1 MDTPHTTTGKT
12 LVAKSPTATGAVLQ
26 PRTQP
31 LSTKRRAPTWRE
43 THAIPPID
51 SEEANYLINRELSW
65 LAFNERVLA
74 EAENPNHPLLERLR
88 FVAISADNL
97 DEFFMVR
104 VAGLKHASG
113 HGDGAAPKSDYIAP
127 DRQLVPI
134 DARIRSLMRQQQE
147 ILPQLWDAL
156 AEENIQLVGA
166 SGLSA
171 SDRRHISHYIEEEVI
186 HVITPQTLDPAHPF
200 PFIAN
205 RGFGMFL
212 ELTDH
217 KDKAKQALIMLPP
230 VLKRFIRLPNEVAGN
245 GKAASDAGAGAR
257 FITLEEAILLN
268 LDTIFPR
275 HKLAH
280 HVFFRLLRDSEID
293 YDEEAEDLVATFENA
308 LRARRRGNVIALQL
322 SAATSDSLIDVLTN
336 ELAVADIDIHFIG
349 GMIGLADLSQLCT
362 AGDDALRFPP
372 FTPRFPQRIRDYGGD
387 CFAAIR
393 AKDIVVHHPYESFDV
408 VLQFLRQAA
417 QDPQVISIRQT
428 LYRTLPDS
436 PIVRALIMAAEA
448 GKSVMAMVEI
458 KARFDEEVNIRLARD
473 LERAG
478 VQVVYG
484 FVDLKTHAKL
494 SLVVRQ
500 EEGKLRTYAH
510 CGTGNYHPVNAR
522 IYTDLSFFTQDSEI
536 CSDIVRIF
544 NYMTSYVKPSKLH
557 KVVFS
562 PVSGRQMFKK
572 AVKREIKAAQAGKP
586 AGIWMKLNALV
597 DTKCIDLLYQAS
609 QAGVA
614 VDLVVRG
621 ICCLRPGL
629 PGLSDNIR
637 VRSVIGRF
645 LEHSRIYVF
654 ANGEPLPSPRATVYI
669 SSADL
674 MPRNL
679 DRRVEVFMPIEN
691 PTVHRQILDQVM
703 YANINDTS
711 NAWLLQADGSYVRHP
726 QAEAAPFSAHNF
738 FMTNPSLSGRG
749 SEIANMP
756 DNKPANSRGASL
768 RRPAN
773 SKAAYRG

>member
-1 MDTPHTTTGKT
+1 MSESHPDH
-12 LVAKSPTATGAVLQ
+12 LDMLRDAKSPDVATSSSPAATPTPEASNQQDTAWQTL
-26 PRTQP
+26 P
-31 LSTKRRAPTWRE
+31 
-43 THAIPPID
+43 IPPID
-51 SEEANYLINRELSW
+51 GENPQHINRELSW

-74 EAENPNHPLLERLR
+74 EANNPNHPLLERLR

-104 VAGLKHASG
+104 VAGLKHASARDDS
-113 HGDGAAPKSDYIAP
+113 HKMLIDKQLQAMDY
-127 DRQLVPI
+127 
-134 DARIRSLMRQQQE
+134 RIRHLMRQQQT
-147 ILPQLWDAL
+147 ILPELWRL
-156 AEENIQLVGA
+156 LGRENIHLV
-166 SGLSA
+166 SPDSLTQT
-171 SDRRHISHYIEEEVI
+171 DRDYISHYIEEEVI
-186 HVITPQTLDPAHPF
+186 HVITPQTIDPAHPF

-212 ELTDH
+212 EVANKKGKTR
-217 KDKAKQALIMLPP
+217 QALIMLPS
-230 VLKRFIRLPNEVAGN
+230 VLKRFIRLKPSTGEGE
-245 GKAASDAGAGAR
+245 GEGAASR

-268 LDTIFPR
+268 LEMIFPR
-275 HKLAH
+275 HHLVH

-308 LRARRRGNVIALQL
+308 LRARRRGNVIALHL
-322 SAATSDSLIDVLTN
+322 SAGESDGFTSALTN
-336 ELAVADIDIHFIG
+336 ELAVGAHDIHFVG
-349 GMIGLADLSQLCT
+349 GMIGLADLTQLT
-362 AGDDALRFPP
+362 DLTDLTQLGGAGEDGLRFPP
-372 FTPRFPQRIRDYGGD
+372 YTPRFPERIRDYGGD

-417 QDPQVISIRQT
+417 EDPQVISIRQT

-436 PIVRALIMAAEA
+436 PIVRALILAAEA

-484 FVDLKTHAKL
+484 FTNLKTHAKL

-522 IYTDLSFFTQDSEI
+522 IYTDLSFFTCESQV

-557 KVVFS
+557 KVKFS
-562 PVSGRQMFKK
+562 PVSGRNMFVD
-572 AVKREIKAAQAGKP
+572 AIQGEIKAAKAGKP
-586 AGIWMKLNALV
+586 SGIWLKLNALV
-597 DTKCIDLLYQAS
+597 DTRCINLLYEAS
-609 QAGVA
+609 AAGVPIE
-614 VDLVVRG
+614 LVVRG
-621 ICCLRPGL
+621 ICCLRPGI
-629 PGLSDNIR
+629 PGQSENIR
-637 VRSVIGRF
+637 VRSIIGRF
-645 LEHSRIYVF
+645 LEHARIYVF
-654 ANGEPLPSPRATVYI
+654 ANGEPLPSPRASVYI

-711 NAWLLQADGSYVRHP
+711 NTWLLNGDGSYVRHP
-726 QAEAAPFSAHNF
+726 QATPPFSAHHF

-749 SEIANMP
+749 SALESKIGKGA
-756 DNKPANSRGASL
+756 KKQKRGRS
-768 RRPAN
+768 
-773 SKAAYRG
+773 GG